1 MEALITAAQFVL
13 ALSILIT
20 LHECGHF
27 WAARAF
33 GIRIEKFYLFFDAW
47 GFKLFSFKKGDT
59 EYGIGWLPL
68 GGYVKI
74 AGMVDESLD
83 KDQLKAEPQA
93 WEYRSKP
100 AWQRLIVITGGVI
113 VNLILGILIMVISTF
128 IQGEKYIPNDK
139 LSELGG
145 VYAGPVARKLGFQTG
160 DKIISLNGKPVDNLQ
175 SEFGDPSFL
184 LADKK
189 EVIIDRNGD
198 RKTLQLPNNL
208 EEQLATLTDIEKEY
222 PIFAP
227 RVGFSIETVL
237 GGSNASKAGLKAGDR
252 IIKLDTVSVQSF
264 FEFRELLRSYAGKKM
279 VLSVVRINDETTVS
293 DAQAASNQPKVMDT
307 VLLNAEAT
315 TEGTLGFMP
324 KDLELKQLVKTV
336 HYSVLESITLG
347 TQRSF
352 SLIGGTA
359 KSLGK
364 VASGQVDAS
373 KSLAGPVGIAQ
384 MFGGTWDW
392 GRFWSL
398 TAILSLTLAFMN
410 ILPIPALDGGHMMF
424 ILWEMIT
431 GKPVTEKVLYV
442 GQIIGM
448 IVLLSLMAFVF
459 WVDIARLLSL

>member
-83 KDQLKAEPQA
+83 KDQLKSEPQE

-113 VNLILGILIMVISTF
+113 VNLILGITIMVISTF
-128 IQGEKYIPNDK
+128 IQGEKYIPNEK
-139 LSELGG
+139 MSELGG

-160 DKIISLNGKPVDNLQ
+160 DKIISLNGKVVDNLQ

-184 LADKK
+184 LSSKK
-189 EVIIDRNGD
+189 EVVIERNGSQQ
-198 RKTLQLPNNL
+198 TLQLPNNL
-208 EEQLATLTDIEKEY
+208 EEQLATLSDVEKEY

-227 RVGFSIETVL
+227 RVGFSVETVL
-237 GGSNASKAGLKAGDR
+237 GGSNASKAGLKSGDK
-252 IIKLDTVSVQSF
+252 IVKIDSISVQSF
-264 FEFRELLRSYAGKKM
+264 FEFRELLKTYAGKKM
-279 VLSVVRINDETTVS
+279 ILTVLRSNSQETI
-293 DAQAASNQPKVMDT
+293 SNAEEENRVAKIDT
-307 VLLNAEAT
+307 QLLNATVTA
-315 TEGTLGFMP
+315 EGTLGFMP
-324 KDLELKQLVKTV
+324 KDLELEQLVKTIR
-336 HYSVLESITLG
+336 YSVLESIVLG

-364 VASGQVDAS
+364 VASGEVDAS

-448 IVLLSLMAFVF
+448 VVLLSLMAFVF
-459 WVDIARLLSL
+459 WVDIARLLNL

>member
-47 GFKLFSFKKGDT
+47 GFKFFSFKKGDT

-83 KDQLKAEPQA
+83 KDQLASEPQS

-128 IQGEKYIPNDK
+128 IQGEKYIPNEK

-160 DKIISLNGKPVDNLQ
+160 DKIISLNGKIVDNLQ
-175 SEFGDPSFL
+175 SEFGDPTFL

-189 EVIIDRNGD
+189 EVVIERNGET
-198 RKTLQLPNNL
+198 KTIQLPNNL
-208 EEQLATLTDIEKEY
+208 EEQLATLSETEKEY

-227 RVGFSIETVL
+227 RIGFSVETVL
-237 GGSNASKAGLKAGDR
+237 GGSNASKAGLESGDKIVR
-252 IIKLDTVSVQSF
+252 LDSTNVQSF
-264 FEFRELLRSYAGKKM
+264 FEFRELLKSYSGKKIT
-279 VLSVVRINDETTVS
+279 LTVVRNSKS
-293 DAQAASNQPKVMDT
+293 DAISDAESNSQITKPDT
-307 VLLNAEAT
+307 LKLSANVT

-324 KDLELKQLVKTV
+324 KDLELEQYVKTIN
-336 HYSVLESITLG
+336 YSVLESILLG
-347 TQRSF
+347 TERSF

-364 VASGQVDAS
+364 VASGKVDAS

-448 IVLLSLMAFVF
+448 VVLLSLMAFVF
-459 WVDIARLLSL
+459 WVDIARLLNL

>member
-83 KDQLKAEPQA
+83 KDQLKSEPQD

-113 VNLILGILIMVISTF
+113 VNLILGITIMVISTF
-128 IQGEKYIPNDK
+128 IQGEKYIPNEK
-139 LSELGG
+139 MSELGG

-160 DKIISLNGKPVDNLQ
+160 DKIISLNGKVVDNLQ

-184 LADKK
+184 LSSKK
-189 EVIIDRNGD
+189 EVVIERNGSQQ
-198 RKTLQLPNNL
+198 TLQLPNNL
-208 EEQLATLTDIEKEY
+208 EEQLATLSDVEKEY

-227 RVGFSIETVL
+227 RVGFSVETVL
-237 GGSNASKAGLKAGDR
+237 GGSNASKAGLKSGDK
-252 IIKLDTVSVQSF
+252 IVKIDSISVQSF
-264 FEFRELLRSYAGKKM
+264 FEFRELLKTYAGKKM
-279 VLSVVRINDETTVS
+279 VLTVLRTNHEETI
-293 DAQAASNQPKVMDT
+293 SNAEQGNIANKIDT
-307 VLLNAEAT
+307 QLLNATVTA
-315 TEGTLGFMP
+315 EGTLGFMP
-324 KDLELKQLVKTV
+324 KDLELEQLVKTIR
-336 HYSVLESITLG
+336 YSVLESIVLG

-364 VASGQVDAS
+364 VASGEVDAS

-448 IVLLSLMAFVF
+448 VVLLSLMAFVF
-459 WVDIARLLSL
+459 WVDIARLLNL

>member
-1 MEALITAAQFVL
+1 
-13 ALSILIT
+13 
-20 LHECGHF
+20 
-27 WAARAF
+27 
-33 GIRIEKFYLFFDAW
+33 
-47 GFKLFSFKKGDT
+47 
-59 EYGIGWLPL
+59 
-68 GGYVKI
+68 
-74 AGMVDESLD
+74 
-83 KDQLKAEPQA
+83 
-93 WEYRSKP
+93 
-100 AWQRLIVITGGVI
+100 
-113 VNLILGILIMVISTF
+113 
-128 IQGEKYIPNDK
+128 
-139 LSELGG
+139 
-145 VYAGPVARKLGFQTG
+145 
-160 DKIISLNGKPVDNLQ
+160 
-175 SEFGDPSFL
+175 
-184 LADKK
+184 
-189 EVIIDRNGD
+189 
-198 RKTLQLPNNL
+198 
-208 EEQLATLTDIEKEY
+208 
-222 PIFAP
+222 
-227 RVGFSIETVL
+227 
-237 GGSNASKAGLKAGDR
+237 
-252 IIKLDTVSVQSF
+252 
-264 FEFRELLRSYAGKKM
+264 
-279 VLSVVRINDETTVS
+279 
-293 DAQAASNQPKVMDT
+293 MDT

>member
-145 VYAGPVARKLGFQTG
+145 VY
-160 DKIISLNGKPVDNLQ
+160 
-175 SEFGDPSFL
+175 GDPSFL